1 MIKIPGT
8 GGGFG
13 ANGSDGGVDGTF
25 GVELILKCIM
35 CITSKVFYETMIN
48 DERFSL
54 FCGVIWRPSSQRKK
68 ERKRNFC
75 VLWANERY
83 FFFKSEKRL
92 LTDGQKG
99 DKKKSRK
106 REKHRNR

>member
-1 MIKIPGT
+1 MYVY
-8 GGGFG
+8 
-13 ANGSDGGVDGTF
+13 NV
-25 GVELILKCIM
+25 
-35 CITSKVFYETMIN
+35 VFYETMIN

-54 FCGVIWRPSSQRKK
+54 FCGNLASFLSKK
-68 ERKRNFC
+68 EREKKKFC
-75 VLWANERY
+75 VLWAKERY

>member
-1 MIKIPGT
+1 MTNDSLLSLWGNLAP
-8 GGGFG
+8 F
-13 ANGSDGGVDGTF
+13 
-25 GVELILKCIM
+25 
-35 CITSKVFYETMIN
+35 SK
-48 DERFSL
+48 
-54 FCGVIWRPSSQRKK
+54 KK
-68 ERKRNFC
+68 ERKREKEIFVFC
-75 VLWANERY
+75 GRKRY